1 MPRRPGCISVGST
14 GQLIL
19 SLDSIVIVKGL
30 NGHPRHSLKADGP
43 RETPSKWLEEL
54 LPQKIPSAR
63 VMLFGYESLNTGQNN
78 LLSADG
84 LSHAAE
90 ALLAALLSNRVHAEV
105 SPRDLA

>member
-1 MPRRPGCISVGST
+1 M
-14 GQLIL
+14 L
-19 SLDSIVIVKGL
+19 SIDSIVIVNGL

-43 RETPSKWLEEL
+43 SETRFRWLEEL
-54 LPQKIPSAR
+54 LPQNIPSAR
-63 VMLFGYESLNTGQNN
+63 VMLFGYESNNPGDKN

-90 ALLAALLSNRVHAEV
+90 ALLAALLSNRVDAQV